1 MFILGLS
8 GDSWRLRQELDLVV
22 RRIRSGNRF
31 WTAFKLGREVWR
43 CIVWIW
49 VSTLNLIL
57 GRRGL
62 GCLLIM
68 LFIRLYVLDVVV
80 DLCCERE
87 SFLSHVRLEEVGDII
102 CLNDGVFRHEMV
114 DDALHFINLMSS
126 PKVMLRCCTSCTF
139 NGSWFSYCCF
149 ENLIHTLCRTQISW
163 RYLCLAIVY

>member
-1 MFILGLS
+1 M
-8 GDSWRLRQELDLVV
+8 
-22 RRIRSGNRF
+22 
-31 WTAFKLGREVWR
+31 
-43 CIVWIW
+43 
-49 VSTLNLIL
+49 TLNLIL

-62 GCLLIM
+62 GCLIIV

-102 CLNDGVFRHEMV
+102 CLNDGVFRLEMV

-139 NGSWFSYCCF
+139 SGS
-149 ENLIHTLCRTQISW
+149 
-163 RYLCLAIVY
+163 